1 MLEGLPPNNASH
13 ALRLVCDE
21 RRARAIVDVIVETF
35 DPAETAACAFEEAD
49 GMSPSPSSATGVLKE
64 ALWAVEVFFGEPPD
78 EAGVRALIE
87 AAAGADAASAA
98 EFSQIAQRDWVTS
111 ALAGLKPVR
120 AGRVLVHGAHD
131 RSRLRGNDVGIE
143 IEAALAFGT
152 GHHGTTLGCLL
163 ALDRVLK
170 RRRPTRVLDVG
181 TGTGVLAIAS
191 ARLLHRPVACG
202 DIDPIA
208 VETAG
213 ANARANGVGA
223 LVRPVVATGLR
234 HGALR
239 KGRADLIFANILAKP
254 LRLLAPSL
262 ARAAAPG
269 AELVLSGLLASDAP
283 GILAAYRGQGFA
295 LRERRDI
302 DGWATLTLKRGGG
315 QRPLTPAHA
324 TATRAPRSKA
334 HVLHHIE
341 DF

>member
-13 ALRLVCDE
+13 VLRLVCDE
-21 RRARAIVDVIVETF
+21 RRARAIVDLIVETF

-49 GMSPSPSSATGVLKE
+49 GTS
-64 ALWAVEVFFGEPPD
+64 WAVEVFFGEPPD

-87 AAAGADAASAA
+87 AAADGEAARAA
-98 EFSQIAQRDWVTS
+98 EFSQVAQRDWVAS
-111 ALAGLKPVR
+111 ALTGLKPVR

-131 RSRLRGNDVGIE
+131 RNRLRGNDVGIE

-170 RRRPTRVLDVG
+170 RRRPAHVLDVG

-191 ARLLHRPVACG
+191 AQAAASPRRLRRHRPDRRRDRRRQC
-202 DIDPIA
+202 
-208 VETAG
+208 AG
-213 ANARANGVGA
+213 EWRRRPGAAGGRDGFAPWRLAQGARRFDLRQYLGQALAPARAKPRPRGGAGGRTRALRTVGA
-223 LVRPVVATGLR
+223 R
-234 HGALR
+234 
-239 KGRADLIFANILAKP
+239 RA
-254 LRLLAPSL
+254 
-262 ARAAAPG
+262 
-269 AELVLSGLLASDAP
+269 
-283 GILAAYRGQGFA
+283 GILAAYRAQGYA

-315 QRPLTPAHA
+315 PRPLKPVHA
-324 TATRAPRSKA
+324 TAARAPRSKA
-334 HVLHHIE
+334 HVLYHIE

>member
-1 MLEGLPPNNASH
+1 MLEGLPPNGASH
-13 ALRLVCDE
+13 VLRLVCDE
-21 RRARAIVDVIVETF
+21 RRARAVVDIIVETF
-35 DPAETAACAFEEAD
+35 DPAETAACAFEEE
-49 GMSPSPSSATGVLKE
+49 SGVSLG
-64 ALWAVEVFFGEPPD
+64 LSIPWAVEVFFGEPPD
-78 EAGVRALIE
+78 EAQVRALIE
-87 AAAGADAASAA
+87 FAAGAEAANAA

-131 RSRLRGNDVGIE
+131 RFRLRENDVGIE

-163 ALDRVLK
+163 ALDRALK
-170 RRRPTRVLDVG
+170 RRRPTHVLDVG
-181 TGTGVLAIAS
+181 AGTGVLGIA
-191 ARLLHRPVACG
+191 AAKLLHRPVACG

-208 VETAG
+208 VETAR

-223 LVRPVVATGLR
+223 LVRPVVAAGLR

-239 KGRADLIFANILAKP
+239 KRRADLIFANILAKP

-269 AELVLSGLLASDAP
+269 AELVLSGLLARDVP
-283 GILAAYRGQGFA
+283 GVLAAYRAQGYA

-302 DGWATLTLKRGGG
+302 DGWATLTLKSGGG
-315 QRPLTPAHA
+315 PRPLERTSIGAKSSPPPKA
-324 TATRAPRSKA
+324 SA
-334 HVLHHIE
+334 HVFCSFQ

>member
-13 ALRLVCDE
+13 VLRLVCDE
-21 RRARAIVDVIVETF
+21 RRARAIVDLIVETF
-35 DPAETAACAFEEAD
+35 DPAETAACAFEETD
-49 GMSPSPSSATGVLKE
+49 GIS
-64 ALWAVEVFFGEPPD
+64 WAVEVFFGEPPD

-87 AAAGADAASAA
+87 AVAGAEAGRAA
-98 EFSQIAQRDWVTS
+98 EFSQVAQRDWVAS
-111 ALAGLKPVR
+111 ALTGLKPVR

-170 RRRPTRVLDVG
+170 RRRPVRVLDVG

-191 ARLLHRPVACG
+191 AKLLHRPVACG

-234 HGALR
+234 HDALR

-262 ARAAAPG
+262 ARAATPR
-269 AELVLSGLLASDAP
+269 AELVLSGLLARDVP
-283 GILAAYRGQGFA
+283 GILAAYRAQGYA

-302 DGWATLTLKRGGG
+302 EGWATLTLKRGGG
-315 QRPLTPAHA
+315 PRPLKPVHA
-324 TATRAPRSKA
+324 TAARAPRSKA
-334 HVLHHIE
+334 HVLYHIE